1 MEGHEMEIPYYGR
14 WEIPADL
21 MERVGAEF
29 DELAWRMPSSFS
41 PTSFDELWVTAEP
54 FADKENGPHAN
65 DVEQGQEAA
74 PLPFPLEPAFT
85 VAALVFSGDATS
97 PQEKE
102 AATSAAIR
110 AVARALI
117 CIMYPGGPSG
127 GGFSNEEET
136 AKIHTEVVK

>member
-1 MEGHEMEIPYYGR
+1 MEQHNEMPYYGR

-21 MERVGAEF
+21 TERVGAEF

-41 PTSFDELWVTAEP
+41 PCSFDELFLPQKP

-65 DVEQGQEAA
+65 DVEQDSGG

-97 PQEKE
+97 KEEKE
-102 AATSAAIR
+102 RANAAAIR

-117 CIMYPGGPSG
+117 CIMYPGGASG
-127 GGFSNEEET
+127 GGFNNEEEE
-136 AKIHTEVVK
+136 AKIHTEVERG